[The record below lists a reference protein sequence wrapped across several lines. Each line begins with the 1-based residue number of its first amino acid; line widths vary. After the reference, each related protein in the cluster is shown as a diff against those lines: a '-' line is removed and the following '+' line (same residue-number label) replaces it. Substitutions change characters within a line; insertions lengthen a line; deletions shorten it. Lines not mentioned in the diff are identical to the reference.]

1 MNFNKIKS
9 FKKILKDNIN
19 NINKKIIKRNRK
31 INFNEIL
38 YRSIFKSINGCSYDN
53 VSYEINKNFINN

>member
-38 YRSIFKSINGCSYDN
+38 YESIFKSINGCSYDN

>member
-9 FKKILKDNIN
+9 FQKILKDNIN

-31 INFNEIL
+31 INLMKYFSGL
-38 YRSIFKSINGCSYDN
+38 F
-53 VSYEINKNFINN
+53 